1 MLNTNAKATPMKFV
15 KLSQSEF
22 EEIRKLYEGVMSQA
36 CYGLFFREG
45 MILGEEI
52 AKIALQE
59 PEKYFEI
66 CGNLLRARGWVD
78 NVVFQEST
86 AVAEG
91 SIEATQTAN
100 GAATCHRLRGIVRKI
115 YEAQQ
120 HRKMHCEEIECVS
133 KGDKHCVFKV
143 EPIGSE

>member
-1 MLNTNAKATPMKFV
+1 MLDMNPQSEPMKFV
-15 KLSQSEF
+15 KLSQFEF

-52 AKIALQE
+52 SKIALQE

-66 CGNLLRARGWVD
+66 CANLLRARGWVD
-78 NVVFQEST
+78 NIVFEETT

-91 SIEATQTAN
+91 SVESSQADIP
-100 GAATCHRLRGIVRKI
+100 TCHRLRGIVRKV
-115 YEAQQ
+115 YEANS
-120 HRKMHCEEIECVS
+120 HRRLHCEEIECVS
-133 KGDKHCVFKV
+133 KGDKHCVFKT
-143 EPIGSE
+143 EPIGGE

>member
-1 MLNTNAKATPMKFV
+1 MKFV

-52 AKIALQE
+52 SKIASQE

-78 NVVFQEST
+78 NIVFQEST

-91 SIEATQTAN
+91 SIEAGQAD
-100 GAATCHRLRGIVRKI
+100 GSTCHRLRGIVRRI
-115 YEAQQ
+115 YEVQT
-120 HRKMHCEEIECVS
+120 HRRLHCEEIECVS
-133 KGDKHCVFKV
+133 KGDKHCVFKLEQV
-143 EPIGSE
+143 GGE

>member
-1 MLNTNAKATPMKFV
+1 MKFV

-45 MILGEEI
+45 MILGEEMS
-52 AKIALQE
+52 KIAMQE

-66 CGNLLRARGWVD
+66 CANLLRARGWVD
-78 NVVFQEST
+78 NIVFEEST

-91 SIEATQTAN
+91 SIEASSETN
-100 GAATCHRLRGIVRKI
+100 GVATCHRLRGIVRKV
-115 YEAQQ
+115 YETQM
-120 HRKMHCEEIECVS
+120 HRRLHCEEIECIS
-133 KGDKHCVFKV
+133 RGDKRCVFKV
-143 EPIGSE
+143 ESVGGE

>member
-1 MLNTNAKATPMKFV
+1 MKFV

-45 MILGEEI
+45 MILGEEMS
-52 AKIALQE
+52 KIAMQE

-66 CGNLLRARGWVD
+66 CANLLRARGWVD
-78 NVVFQEST
+78 NIVFEEST

-91 SIEATQTAN
+91 SIEGASTAN
-100 GAATCHRLRGIVRKI
+100 GAATCHRLRGIVRKV
-115 YEAQQ
+115 YEAQL
-120 HRKMHCEEIECVS
+120 HKRLHCEEIECIS
-133 KGDKHCVFKV
+133 RGDKRCVFKV
-143 EPIGSE
+143 ESVGGE

>member
-1 MLNTNAKATPMKFV
+1 MKFV

-45 MILGEEI
+45 MILGEEM
-52 AKIALQE
+52 AKIAMQE
-59 PEKYFEI
+59 QEKYFEV
-66 CGNLLRARGWVD
+66 CANLLRARGWVD
-78 NVVFQEST
+78 NIIFQEST

-91 SIEATQTAN
+91 SIEASQAD
-100 GAATCHRLRGIVRKI
+100 GPTCHRLRGIVRKV
-115 YEAQQ
+115 YEANT
-120 HRKMHCEEIECVS
+120 HRKLHCEEIECVS

-143 EPIGSE
+143 EPLGGE

>member
-1 MLNTNAKATPMKFV
+1 MKFV

-45 MILGEEI
+45 MILGDEI
-52 AKIALQE
+52 SKIALQE

-66 CGNLLRARGWVD
+66 CANLLRARGWVD
-78 NVVFQEST
+78 NIVFQEST

-91 SIEATQTAN
+91 SIEATEADST
-100 GAATCHRLRGIVRKI
+100 TCHRLRGIVRRI
-115 YEAQQ
+115 FEAET
-120 HRKMHCEEIECVS
+120 HRRLHCEEIECVG

-143 EPIGSE
+143 EQIGGE

>member
-1 MLNTNAKATPMKFV
+1 MKFV

-45 MILGEEI
+45 MILGEGM
-52 AKIALQE
+52 AKIAMQE
-59 PEKYFEI
+59 QEKYFEI
-66 CGNLLRARGWVD
+66 CANLLRARGWVD
-78 NVVFQEST
+78 NIIFQEST

-91 SIEATQTAN
+91 SIEASQADVP
-100 GAATCHRLRGIVRKI
+100 TCHRLRGIVRKV
-115 YEAQQ
+115 YEANT
-120 HRKMHCEEIECVS
+120 HRKLHCEEIECVS

-143 EPIGSE
+143 EPLGGE

>member
-1 MLNTNAKATPMKFV
+1 MKFV

-45 MILGEEI
+45 MILGDEI
-52 AKIALQE
+52 SKIALQE

-66 CGNLLRARGWVD
+66 CANLLRARGWVD
-78 NVVFQEST
+78 NIVFEEST

-91 SIEATQTAN
+91 SIEVSTQAN
-100 GAATCHRLRGIVRKI
+100 GNATCHRLRGIVRKV
-115 YEAQQ
+115 YEAQM
-120 HRKMHCEEIECVS
+120 HRRLHCEEIECMS
-133 KGDKHCVFKV
+133 RGDKRCVFKV
-143 EPIGSE
+143 ESVGGE

>member
-1 MLNTNAKATPMKFV
+1 MKFV
-15 KLSQSEF
+15 KLSQAEF

-45 MILGEEI
+45 MILGEEM
-52 AKIALQE
+52 AKIASQE

-66 CGNLLRARGWVD
+66 CANLLRARGWVD

-91 SIEATQTAN
+91 SIESGQAE
-100 GAATCHRLRGIVRKI
+100 GATCHRLRGIVRKI
-115 YEAQQ
+115 YEAQA
-120 HRKMHCEEIECVS
+120 HRRLHCEEIECVS

-143 EPIGSE
+143 EPISGGE